1 MAKVANLSL
10 REAAKHFKVSRPTLQ
25 KALSAGKITGV
36 RDGQGHWTLD
46 PSELAR
52 VYPPRPEGGQA
63 EHPPLPVKLATTN
76 TPQNTPDAGELTIL
90 KARLDDAERRASVAE
105 ALAEERGR
113 HIEDLRLLLPSPVS
127 ARRFLAWLLGR

>member
-1 MAKVANLSL
+1 MASLSL
-10 REAAKHFKVSRPTLQ
+10 REAAKHFGVSRPTLQ

-52 VYPPRPEGGQA
+52 VYLPRSGGGQA
-63 EHPPLPVKLATTN
+63 EHPMQPVKLTTTN
-76 TPQNTPDAGELTIL
+76 TPQNTSNTGELAAL
-90 KARLDDAERRASVAE
+90 KARLDEAERRASIAE

-113 HIEDLRLLLPSPVS
+113 HIEDLRRMLPSPAP
-127 ARRFLAWLLGR
+127 ARRLLARLLGR

>member
-1 MAKVANLSL
+1 MANLSL
-10 REAAKHFKVSRPTLQ
+10 REAAKHFEVSRPTLQ

-52 VYPPRPEGGQA
+52 VYPPRSGGGQA
-63 EHPPLPVKLATTN
+63 EHLPLPVKLTTA
-76 TPQNTPDAGELTIL
+76 NTPDAGELAAL

-113 HIEDLRLLLPSPVS
+113 HIEDLRRLLPSPVP
-127 ARRFLAWLLGR
+127 ARRFLARLLGR

>member
-1 MAKVANLSL
+1 MANLSL
-10 REAAKHFKVSRPTLQ
+10 REAAKHFEVSRPTLQ

-52 VYPPRPEGGQA
+52 VYPPRSGSGQA
-63 EHPPLPVKLATTN
+63 EHLSLPVKLATA
-76 TPQNTPDAGELTIL
+76 NTPDAGELTAL

-113 HIEDLRLLLPSPVS
+113 HIEDLRRLLPSPVP
-127 ARRFLAWLLGR
+127 ARRLLARLLGR